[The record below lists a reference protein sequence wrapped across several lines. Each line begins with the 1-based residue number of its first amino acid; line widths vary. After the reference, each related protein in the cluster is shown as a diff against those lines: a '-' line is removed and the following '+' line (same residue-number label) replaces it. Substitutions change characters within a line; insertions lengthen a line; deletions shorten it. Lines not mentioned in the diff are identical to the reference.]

1 MSKSIFDHA
10 KSISTTKPSWESL
23 SEEDQK
29 SWNTYMVNRILSMNP
44 DLIELVDYIQL
55 NSNLP
60 PEIVYKTYCAL
71 LPKGYA
77 YKPFV
82 KAQIKSANIKAV
94 ADYFQVSKREAREY
108 AKLLDAD
115 ALIDILQEFEEEPY
129 ETKKI
134 KKSKNGTA

>member
-1 MSKSIFDHA
+1 MKSIFDHA
-10 KSISTTKPSWESL
+10 KHVSTTKPLWESL

-29 SWNTYMVNRILSMNP
+29 SWNTYMVNRILSMNR
-44 DLIELVDYIQL
+44 DLIELVDFIQL

-71 LPKGYA
+71 LPKGYS

-82 KAQIKSANIKAV
+82 KAQIKSLNIKAV

-115 ALIDILQEFEEEPY
+115 ALVSITQEFEAEDY

-134 KKSKNGTA
+134 KKTKNGAAL